1 MTFLDSEELEDRK
14 EQKESDATQ
23 SAHPDMAS
31 IAYIS
36 SSNGPEVVDGIS
48 MELDKRDLW
57 RTFYRYGTEMIITKV
72 HSDFVI
78 FYDFDIFFQGRT
90 TNVSV
95 DESQRKRPR
104 SAEDLRDDCRHP
116 ASRRQPLS
124 IRLQFVKGEIQILF
138 HDFTD
143 HLF

>member
-1 MTFLDSEELEDRK
+1 
-14 EQKESDATQ
+14 
-23 SAHPDMAS
+23 MAS

-72 HSDFVI
+72 DFYIFSDF
-78 FYDFDIFFQGRT
+78 YIFFQGRT

-95 DESQRKRPR
+95 DEGQRKRPR
-104 SAEDLRDDCRHP
+104 SAEDLRNDSRHP
-116 ASRRQPLS
+116 AS
-124 IRLQFVKGEIQILF
+124 
-138 HDFTD
+138 
-143 HLF
+143 